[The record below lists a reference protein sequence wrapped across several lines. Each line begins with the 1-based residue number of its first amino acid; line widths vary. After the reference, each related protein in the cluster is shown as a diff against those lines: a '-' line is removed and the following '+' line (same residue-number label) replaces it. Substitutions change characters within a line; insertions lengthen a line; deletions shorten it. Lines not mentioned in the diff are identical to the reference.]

1 MRPLTNFP
9 RFYLQLFGQNS
20 CWPARLAISV
30 VEFQS
35 TNLLRLISFT
45 EICIA
50 PLCLILMFTGRSG
63 LLTPFLYAQ
72 FLMLRYSSL
81 RNPHTRNMF
90 YRLRLVA
97 EGFASKP
104 TCPGMLAKL
113 IHAVIGGL
121 SRMSPPM
128 EAAQQ
133 QQRQE

>member
-1 MRPLTNFP
+1 MI
-9 RFYLQLFGQNS
+9 
-20 CWPARLAISV
+20 A
-30 VEFQS
+30 
-35 TNLLRLISFT
+35 FT

-97 EGFASKP
+97 ESFANKP
-104 TCPGMLAKL
+104 TCPGIVAKL
-113 IHAVIGGL
+113 IHTVIGAL
-121 SRMSPPM
+121 SRIAPPM
-128 EAAQQ
+128 VPQQ
-133 QQRQE
+133 PHQRQE

>member
-1 MRPLTNFP
+1 M
-9 RFYLQLFGQNS
+9 
-20 CWPARLAISV
+20 

-35 TNLLRLISFT
+35 SNLLRLIAFT

-63 LLTPFLYAQ
+63 LLTPFLYVQ

-90 YRLRLVA
+90 YRLRLVT
-97 EGFASKP
+97 ESFANKP
-104 TCPGMLAKL
+104 TCPGIVAKL
-113 IHAVIGGL
+113 IHKAIAL
-121 SRMSPPM
+121 LTRMSPPM
-128 EAAQQ
+128 EAQQQQ

>member
-1 MRPLTNFP
+1 M
-9 RFYLQLFGQNS
+9 
-20 CWPARLAISV
+20 
-30 VEFQS
+30 EFQS
-35 TNLLRLISFT
+35 SNLLRLIAFT

-97 EGFASKP
+97 ESFANKP
-104 TCPGMLAKL
+104 TCPGIVSKV
-113 IHAVIGGL
+113 IHKVIATL
-121 SRMSPPM
+121 SRLSPPM
-128 EAAQQ
+128 EAQ